1 MLETFCWIVG
11 IYLATIIE
19 IAIIRKLINYINS
32 DKDSL
37 KENFVNFR
45 GNQKASALAKQK
57 NGGKSMEE
65 KKREIFKCCEDMFS
79 SIEKLSPQQTSVLLF
94 FIKTNKYGQLKCD
107 FTTAKKIAED
117 FQKALDST
125 GKKVQA
131 IFMPDTVSLFSVADV
146 DHEIE
151 RLQKIISMLNKLKI
165 EKKQELDNID
175 VIPHQIDL
183 TNIQV

>member
-1 MLETFCWIVG
+1 MPKKWEM
-11 IYLATIIE
+11 
-19 IAIIRKLINYINS
+19 NYINS
-32 DKDSL
+32 DKMSL
-37 KENFVNFR
+37 KEGFVNFR
-45 GNQKASALAKQK
+45 GNQKPSALTKQK
-57 NGGKSMEE
+57 NGGKNMVE

-79 SIEKLSPQQTSVLLF
+79 SIEKLSPQQTSILLF

-151 RLQKIISMLNKLKI
+151 RLQKIISMLNKLKV
-165 EKKQELDNID
+165 EKKQELDDID
-175 VIPHQIDL
+175 AIPHQIDL
-183 TNIQV
+183 ANIQV